1 MAVGRA
7 VRGKPAERDA
17 AVLPDRSARE
27 RLLRE
32 AADLFSCKGYAATSV
47 GEIVAAA
54 GVTKPVLYYHFRSKE
69 GLYLELMED
78 GLGRFQTSIESALSR
93 DEGTAA
99 DRIRRLC
106 ETLIGLALENL
117 STSRLTRGIR
127 FAQPQGAPVFDVGEF
142 PRTIQQ
148 VLRRL
153 VEQGVRSGEFSPVP
167 PADLVW
173 VIMGLLAACIDTNL
187 VDPTLALK
195 PRGFRSALNLVI
207 AGVTPA
213 KRRTQGDPRP

>member
-1 MAVGRA
+1 MAVGRVA
-7 VRGKPAERDA
+7 PGKPEKHGAADA
-17 AVLPDRSARE
+17 PDRSARE

-32 AADLFSCKGYAATSV
+32 AADIFSRKGYAATSV
-47 GEIVAAA
+47 AEIVAAA
-54 GVTKPVLYYHFRSKE
+54 GVTKPVLYYHFKSKE

-78 GLGRFQTSIESALSR
+78 GLGKFQATIEAALGS
-93 DEGTAA
+93 DKGTAA

-142 PRTIQQ
+142 PRAIQKTLQ
-148 VLRRL
+148 RL
-153 VEQGVRSGEFSPVP
+153 VEQGVRTGEFKPVS

-187 VDPTLALK
+187 VDPALALK
-195 PRGFRSALNLVI
+195 PRGFRSALNLVF

-213 KRRTQGDPRP
+213 KRR

>member
-1 MAVGRA
+1 MPAGRA
-7 VRGKPAERDA
+7 GLLKHAEAD
-17 AVLPDRSARE
+17 VPDRSARA

-32 AADLFSCKGYAATSV
+32 AADIFSHKGYATTSV

-78 GLGRFQTSIESALSR
+78 GLRKFHAAVDAALHS
-93 DEGTAA
+93 DKGTAA

-117 STSRLTRGIR
+117 SISRLTRGIR

-142 PRTIQQ
+142 PRTIQKAL
-148 VLRRL
+148 LRF
-153 VEQGVRSGEFSPVP
+153 VEQGVRSGEFAPVNHS
-167 PADLVW
+167 DLVW
-173 VIMGLLAACIDTNL
+173 VIIGLLAACIDSNL
-187 VDPTLALK
+187 VDPAMALK
-195 PRGFRSALNLVI
+195 PRGFRSALNLVF
-207 AGVTPA
+207 AGVAPA
-213 KRRTQGDPRP
+213 ER